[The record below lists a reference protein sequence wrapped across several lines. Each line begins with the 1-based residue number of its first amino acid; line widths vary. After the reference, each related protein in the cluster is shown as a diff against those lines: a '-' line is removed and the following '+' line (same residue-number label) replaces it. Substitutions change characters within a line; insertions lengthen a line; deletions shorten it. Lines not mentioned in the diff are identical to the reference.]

1 VAPSPVDLWATE
13 PTIEMTR
20 GEKKPALMVLNRAN
34 QRARLTAE
42 IAEAL
47 KELGTTAAET
57 MIGNRIIFA
66 SCMGDGRSVMESQRS
81 GPAAREILELTHE
94 IVMSLKQ
101 QDQSQH

>member
-1 VAPSPVDLWATE
+1 
-13 PTIEMTR
+13 
-20 GEKKPALMVLNRAN
+20 MVLNRAN

-81 GPAAREILELTHE
+81 GLAAREILELTHE
-94 IVMSLKQ
+94 IVMSLKG
-101 QDQSQH
+101 QDQNPH